1 MLRLGTQASESKFYD
16 YVWQIA
22 RPIDLRAAKRDDR
35 KHPSRHIGV
44 IRQERAPRLR
54 RRSDAPE
61 HVLRD
66 SRLRG
71 VEAYGP
77 PRPEETKSDT
87 HGRPERL

>member
-1 MLRLGTQASESKFYD
+1 MVGNGDVHNASTLMGEDQEYEQESTRCGRHD
-16 YVWQIA
+16 EEVGC
-22 RPIDLRAAKRDDR
+22 RDLMD
-35 KHPSRHIGV
+35 V
-44 IRQERAPRLR
+44 IRQERAPGLR